1 MSSALKEKL
10 IRLALACIAW
20 SSLLFLGLIM
30 FFLFMEGLPAFKY
43 VSVKNFLFGMDW
55 YPTAHPPEFEI
66 LPLIA
71 GSLAVTVVSSCIAIP
86 LGVLTAA
93 WLTEVAPSSLRRLIK
108 PIIELLAALPSVVV
122 GFFGMVIVAPFLQ
135 NYLDADTGLN

>member
-1 MSSALKEKL
+1 M
-10 IRLALACIAW
+10 
-20 SSLLFLGLIM
+20 
-30 FFLFMEGLPAFKY
+30 
-43 VSVKNFLFGMDW
+43 NW

-66 LPLIA
+66 FPLIVA
-71 GSLAVTVVSSCIAIP
+71 SLAVTLLSSCIAIP

-93 WLTEVAPSSLRRLIK
+93 WLTEVAPFAMRRIIK

-135 NYLDADTGLN
+135 NYLHADTGLNLFNAGLMLAFMSVPTICSIA